1 MKESAAS
8 TFASVRRP
16 REAPPIL
23 APDSYRFDRFTLDL
37 ADRRLARDG
46 VVVALNA
53 RYFDALALLVREQGR
68 LVTKERFLDEV
79 WRGVPVTDEALT
91 QCVRTLRKLLNDD
104 AGAPRLIQTVPKH
117 GYRFIAPI
125 HADDAPLP
133 NRPDATPHGDWR
145 RVLKLGGAG
154 TLGAVAAGAIG
165 GLAYGFAGAAQM
177 EAQTGASALAV
188 LLCVTIIVA
197 LLGGAG
203 VAFGVALAEFAPGRP
218 WWRAP
223 FGGAIGGLIVGA
235 VVKLL
240 GLDAFTLLLGHAPQ
254 GITGGGEGVLLGGA
268 VGLGAW
274 LAEKTSGGLPRRIA
288 VAAGVGGVA
297 GLVIPL
303 LGGHLLGG
311 SLDLLA
317 RGFPDSRLKLAA
329 IGGLFGEAGFGPLSQ
344 AVTGTL
350 EGALFAAGLVG
361 AMLWA
366 QRRGT

>member
-1 MKESAAS
+1 LAS
-8 TFASVRRP
+8 
-16 REAPPIL
+16 
-23 APDSYRFDRFTLDL
+23 DSYRFDRFTLDL

-46 VVVALNA
+46 VAVALNA

-91 QCVRTLRKLLNDD
+91 QCVRTLRKLLDDD

-117 GYRFIAPI
+117 GYRFIAAI
-125 HADDAPLP
+125 DAPLAAQDVP
-133 NRPDATPHGDWR
+133 GPDRPTTGWR
-145 RVLKLGGAG
+145 RVLRLGLAG
-154 TLGAVAAGAIG
+154 TLGAVAAGAVG
-165 GLAYGFAGAAQM
+165 GLAYGFAGAAQ
-177 EAQTGASALAV
+177 TGVSALAV
-188 LLCVTIIVA
+188 LLCVTVLVA

-203 VAFGVALAEFAPGRP
+203 VAFGIALAEFAPGRP

-223 FGGAIGGLIVGA
+223 FGGAVGGLVVGA

-240 GLDAFTLLLGHAPQ
+240 GLDAFTLLLGHAPKD
-254 GITGGGEGVLLGGA
+254 ITGGGEGVLLGGA

-274 LAEKTSGGLPRRIA
+274 LAGRTSGDLPRRIA
-288 VAAGVGGVA
+288 LAAGVGGVA

-303 LGGHLLGG
+303 LGGRLLGG

-317 RGFPDSRLKLAA
+317 RSFPDSRLKLAA
-329 IGGLFGEAGFGPLSQ
+329 IGGLFGEPGLGPLSQ
-344 AVTGTL
+344 AVTGAL

-361 AMLWA
+361 AMLLA
-366 QRRGT
+366 ERSRPDAP